1 VRFRRNTLGFVG
13 AITLVAAMVLP
24 ATTAGAQ
31 TTYDVSVSQFL
42 EGAPAESMRFLPYDI
57 DVHQGDTLHFAGLSF
72 HTATMLPAGQG
83 VVEWFNANATYG
95 TSQPWAPVALDP
107 DDGPGA
113 YELANSVLNPSSTS
127 CGGAAQPACSYDG
140 TSVLNSGTPAFFGEK
155 IDFSATVNA
164 APGSSFWVV
173 CIWHGPNMRMK
184 VDVVAASE
192 PATTLAEADA
202 QSAAALS
209 QDTDSAAALHERFSG
224 RQSFHTRTNG
234 TRVWDAWAGVGNRH
248 VELFGFYPRTLRI
261 ARGDTVQ
268 WHFDSMTFEDHTV
281 TFPIDK
287 ARNIANAIGFV
298 CDPDGDA
305 GPGPDNPPDMEAPPF
320 CNNPAQLEIELPNRF
335 IPRLGNGTFTGR
347 DLESSGVR
355 GSNSAF
361 FEGDRNYRLQF
372 GASSPGEGFGY
383 LCMIHTFMRGKVV
396 VG

>member
-1 VRFRRNTLGFVG
+1 MRFRRNALGFVG
-13 AITLVAAMVLP
+13 AVTLVAAMVLP

-31 TTYDVSVSQFL
+31 TTYDVSVGQFL

-57 DVHQGDTLHFAGLSF
+57 DVHQGDTLHFQSLSF

-83 VVEWFNANATYG
+83 VVEWFDANATYG
-95 TSQPWAPVALDP
+95 TSQPWAPVVPDP
-107 DDGPGA
+107 DDGQAA
-113 YELANSVLNPSSTS
+113 YKFGNSVLNPSSTS
-127 CGGAAQPACSYDG
+127 CGGAGQPACSYDG
-140 TSVLNSGTPAFFGEK
+140 TTVLNSGTPAFFGENL
-155 IDFSATVNA
+155 DFSATVNA
-164 APGSSFWVV
+164 SAGSSFWVV

-184 VDVVAASE
+184 VDVVAASA

-234 TRVWDAWAGVGNRH
+234 TRVWDAWAGVGNAH

-261 ARGDTVQ
+261 ARRDTVQ
-268 WHFDSMTFEDHTV
+268 WHFDSMIFEDHTV

-287 ARNIANAIGFV
+287 ARSIANAIGFV

-320 CNNPAQLEIELPNRF
+320 CNNPAQLEIEFSNRF
-335 IPRLGNGTFTGR
+335 IPQLGDGTFMGR

-355 GSNSAF
+355 GSNSALLV
-361 FEGDRNYRLQF
+361 GVGNYRLRF
-372 GASSPGEGFGY
+372 GASCPGEGVSD